1 MKMDSAAPR
10 LRASMP
16 TAPVPENTSTK
27 REPAMAGPRMLKS
40 VSRRRSLVGRSAS
53 PFRLFKMRLR
63 YFPAIMRMRRD
74 SRDEMKEKERKRFYA
89 EATETQSSQRRAAR
103 LRWLPVGAQHAA
115 PLQRRRIN
123 PGAFLSRSSPG
134 GSGVAIVAE
143 EDAGR
148 AVGLWLG
155 LRRRLGRRLLCG
167 LA

>member
-27 REPAMAGPRMLKS
+27 REPPTAGPRMLKS

-74 SRDEMKEKERKRFYA
+74 SRDQMKEKERKRFYA
-89 EATETQSSQRRAAR
+89 EGHRDAEFAEKSRKIALVACRGAACC
-103 LRWLPVGAQHAA
+103 A
-115 PLQRRRIN
+115 PTKKTHQ
-123 PGAFLSRSSPG
+123 PWG
-134 GSGVAIVAE
+134 
-143 EDAGR
+143 
-148 AVGLWLG
+148 
-155 LRRRLGRRLLCG
+155 
-167 LA
+167 